1 MNIQTL
7 LQNKIAEALKSLGVD
22 IDASTIVIETSKE
35 AIHGDF
41 ASNIAMQS
49 AGKLKKPPRAIAE
62 DIKNVINMDGLYK
75 VEIAGPG
82 FLNFFVAPSKLA
94 EIISQIN
101 EEGAKF
107 GESKI
112 GEGQKINV
120 EFVSANPTGDLHLG
134 HARGAALGDAICR
147 LYEACGYDVTR
158 EYYVNDAGAQIDNLA
173 ESLYVR
179 YMELFGEQLELPKDG
194 YAASDIID
202 IAKELKNEV
211 GNKYVNNYSTSF
223 FKNYGIKK
231 ELEKINEDL
240 KLFRVPFDVYTYE
253 TDIRKEGA
261 MEKLLN
267 DLEPFTYHL
276 EGATFLKTS
285 EYGDDK
291 DRVIVK
297 SDGDYTYFLPDIA
310 YHLDKLSRGYNLL
323 IDVLGSDH
331 HGYIARMKAAMQMF
345 GYPSSILEVEMLQMV
360 RLIKDGEEVVMSKRT
375 GNAVTLRELCEEVGV
390 DAVRYFFVNRASTSH
405 LDFDIDLAIQAS
417 SANPVYYAQYAYARL
432 YAVLRRGKHFD
443 ISYDGEGLTSKYETD
458 LMKQLAN
465 FPLVVEDAAL
475 TRSPYKLT
483 NYIQKLASDIHA
495 FYTECRLLDESNPN
509 LTANRLGLAKVSA
522 EVIKKALNLIGVN
535 SPKKM

>member
-62 DIKNVINMDGLYK
+62 DIKNIINMDGLDK

-101 EEGAKF
+101 DEGAKF

-211 GNKYVNNYSTSF
+211 GKKYVNNYSASF

-253 TDIRKEGA
+253 TDI
-261 MEKLLN
+261 
-267 DLEPFTYHL
+267 
-276 EGATFLKTS
+276 
-285 EYGDDK
+285 
-291 DRVIVK
+291 
-297 SDGDYTYFLPDIA
+297 
-310 YHLDKLSRGYNLL
+310 
-323 IDVLGSDH
+323 
-331 HGYIARMKAAMQMF
+331 
-345 GYPSSILEVEMLQMV
+345 
-360 RLIKDGEEVVMSKRT
+360 
-375 GNAVTLRELCEEVGV
+375 
-390 DAVRYFFVNRASTSH
+390 
-405 LDFDIDLAIQAS
+405 
-417 SANPVYYAQYAYARL
+417 
-432 YAVLRRGKHFD
+432 
-443 ISYDGEGLTSKYETD
+443 
-458 LMKQLAN
+458 
-465 FPLVVEDAAL
+465 
-475 TRSPYKLT
+475 
-483 NYIQKLASDIHA
+483 
-495 FYTECRLLDESNPN
+495 
-509 LTANRLGLAKVSA
+509 
-522 EVIKKALNLIGVN
+522 
-535 SPKKM
+535 